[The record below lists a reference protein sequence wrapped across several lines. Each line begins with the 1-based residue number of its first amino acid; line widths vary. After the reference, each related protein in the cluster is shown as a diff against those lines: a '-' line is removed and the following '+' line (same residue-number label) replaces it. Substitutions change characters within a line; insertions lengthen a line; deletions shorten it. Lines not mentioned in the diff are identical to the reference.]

1 MIKRYKFGF
10 ELGGLLLFL
19 IIMLPNF
26 IWFVVPAPN
35 DILRADSVTPMI
47 DIAGSVFQVLFV
59 VLLCVLKRDDADK
72 LKCSR
77 FLFITIMAVGL
88 YLAGWAAYYLGITN
102 PIIIILLTLPPCIA
116 FIFYSLDRKNI
127 LALVPV
133 IGFTCCHLIYGLIN
147 FIM

>member
-19 IIMLPNF
+19 IIMVPNF

-59 VLLCVLKRDDADK
+59 VLLCVLKRDDVDK

-88 YLAGWAAYYLGITN
+88 YFAGWAAYYLGITN

-133 IGFTCCHLIYGLIN
+133 IGFTCCHLIYGLVN